1 MEEREII
8 GSRAEEESEVHME
21 GGQKAS
27 ETGVPMEK
35 KKYGEREK
43 KESNAKKNT
52 NEKEIEEMEQRRI
65 EAGEAAS
72 ERKHENNSRKI
83 MPGAGGKKT
92 RLPETQEKRPQGWF
106 AVGSFRRLC
115 MVGISYLLALIFL
128 CGAFF
133 ITAYSYWFSGETAGS
148 YEETERFGQKLR
160 SRMKKAA
167 PALRQYLQIEEN
179 EEMSSKT
186 DMVKIYE
193 LQPEY
198 SSPQQLEQGK
208 TYTFEEGADLLNIST
223 DPEDVIWD
231 GWYSKKEDR
240 FHFPWGRDTYFTR
253 QWESEYWEDSD
264 SGIQRYV
271 AVAEEPLKMWMLE
284 NGSDMAIEGVP
295 SDTCFIE
302 CQYNKKDGESNLL
315 GYSEKKDLWY
325 FCKSGQKRKKFAMPS
340 RVYFPLQFVLEKETD
355 TQKGG
360 KKQNAVKK
368 EDSGKF
374 RRVNLYLDTTRG
386 YNGLY
391 FADNEKSGSMGEL
404 LENIPFFTLKT
415 ILYEAGK
422 TYYTQKSLLRYI
434 HQRMDGYL
442 WKFTF
447 YQAGQKGTVLEIST
461 DKELPEGEDWK
472 WNYQVAYRN
481 GEEKNAAEPLSG
493 IGAEF
498 GYTMASAKFSY
509 PEFSM
514 QTLLFHTQ
522 NPDMRQRLRYE
533 LEKTVFENGSRNGIR
548 WMVVSVLCAILWMY
562 LMIRLLFTGWKREAQ
577 AFGGTSEDGSQL
589 SVFDRLPTEIS
600 LGILALAALGCFC
613 WLEMTIETIEWEYEI
628 SVSIKCLL
636 LGLGATAA
644 YFLCYAGTASFLRRI
659 RSGVLWKRS
668 LLVKGMAWW
677 IRKLKACF
685 RAGKGFWE
693 EWLAGSDAKR
703 RTVLLTAGYLLA
715 SIVSGGAAGICFLLF
730 IAMWEGGEFLMLC
743 LPMFC
748 LFVWIQSRAVRY
760 VLRNEKGKERIL
772 SELLEISEGNLSSDI
787 SETGLSGSYL
797 QMAQTLPK
805 VRDGMQKA
813 IEKSIRDERM
823 KTELITNVSHDIKTP
838 LTSIINYIDLLKR
851 TNPQGEQAAHYLEV
865 LTQKSGRLKQLIDD
879 LVEASKASSGA
890 LALEKTKLDLTELME
905 QAAGEFKE
913 KLQRKKLELL
923 LQYPEPPVTVV
934 ADGRRMYRILEN
946 LLQNVFKYALEGT
959 RVYFDLAVVS
969 AGEDAGLAVMTLRNI
984 SAARLPVSGE
994 ELTERFVRGEESRT
1008 TEGSGLGLSIAG
1020 DLAKLQGG
1028 SFSVQI
1034 DGDLFKAIL
1043 EFPVV
1048 EAAKLQM

>member
-1 MEEREII
+1 MEEREIM

-27 ETGVPMEK
+27 ETGVPMEE

-43 KESNAKKNT
+43 KESNAEKNT
-52 NEKEIEEMEQRRI
+52 NEKEIEEMEKRRI

-83 MPGAGGKKT
+83 MPGAGGKKA
-92 RLPETQEKRPQGWF
+92 RLPGTREKRPQGWF

-115 MVGISYLLALIFL
+115 MVGLSYLLALIFL

-133 ITAYSYWFSGETAGS
+133 ITAYSHWFSGETVGS

-179 EEMSSKT
+179 ERMSSKT

-198 SSPQQLEQGK
+198 SSLQQLEQGK

-223 DPEDVIWD
+223 DPEDGTWA

-240 FHFPWGRDTYFTR
+240 FQFSWEKDTYFTR
-253 QWESEYWEDSD
+253 QWESEYWEDSG

-271 AVAEEPLKMWMLE
+271 AVTEETMKMWMLK
-284 NGSDMAIEGVP
+284 NGRDMAIEGVP
-295 SDTCFIE
+295 SDTCFLE
-302 CQYNKKDGESNLL
+302 CRYNKKDGESNLL
-315 GYSEKKDLWY
+315 GYSEKKDRWY

-355 TQKGG
+355 IQKGG
-360 KKQNAVKK
+360 KKQDVVKK
-368 EDSGKF
+368 NGSGKF
-374 RRVNLYLDTTRG
+374 RRVNLYLDTTKE

-391 FADNEKSGSMGEL
+391 FADNEKSVSGEL

-422 TYYTQKSLLRYI
+422 TYYIQKSLLRYI

-447 YQAGQKGTVLEIST
+447 YQTGQNGAVLEIGT
-461 DKELPEGEDWK
+461 DKELPEGEDWE
-472 WNYQVAYRN
+472 WNYQVVYGN
-481 GEEKNAAEPLSG
+481 EGENAAESLSG

-548 WMVVSVLCAILWMY
+548 WMVVSVFCAILWSY

-577 AFGGTSEDGSQL
+577 AFGGTSKDGSQL

-613 WLEMTIETIEWEYEI
+613 WLEMTIETIKWEYEI
-628 SVSIKCLL
+628 SVSLKCLL

-715 SIVSGGAAGICFLLF
+715 SIVSGGAAAICFLMF
-730 IAMWEGGEFLMLC
+730 TAMWGGGEFLMLC
-743 LPMFC
+743 LPMCC
-748 LFVWIQSRAVRY
+748 LFAWIQGRAVRY
-760 VLRNEKGKERIL
+760 VLGNEKGKERIL
-772 SELLEISEGNLSSDI
+772 SELLKISEGNLSSDI
-787 SETGLSGSYL
+787 SEKGLFGSYL
-797 QMAQTLPK
+797 LMAQTLPK

-851 TNPQGEQAAHYLEV
+851 ANPQGEQVAHYLEV

-913 KLQRKKLELL
+913 KLKRKKLELL

-959 RVYFDLAVVS
+959 RVYFDLAVAS
-969 AGEDAGLAVMTLRNI
+969 AGEDAGQAVMTLRNI

-1048 EAAKLQM
+1048 EKAEVQKG